1 MEDYVRDGSRA
12 HREWDKLT
20 AESFNVDLS
29 EMASD
34 GFEPTNARKNRY
46 ADILPCT

>member
-1 MEDYVRDGSRA
+1 MERYLQDTDRIS
-12 HREWDKLT
+12 REWDELT
-20 AESFNVDLS
+20 AAAANVQFS

-34 GFEPTNARKNRY
+34 AFEPANAKKNRY